1 MYGDISQAFFTLFS
15 PLFMNFSYNV
25 SVVNDT
31 HLGT

>member
-15 PLFMNFSYNV
+15 SLFMNFSYNV

-31 HLGT
+31 LLGT